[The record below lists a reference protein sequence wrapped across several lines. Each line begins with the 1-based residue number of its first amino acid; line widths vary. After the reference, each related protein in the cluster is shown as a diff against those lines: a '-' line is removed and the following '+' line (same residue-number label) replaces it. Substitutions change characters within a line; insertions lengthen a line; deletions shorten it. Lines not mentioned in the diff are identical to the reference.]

1 MKFVKNMFNLILS
14 FLLTIIVI
22 LSVLMCIVDFKVLS
36 INYYKN
42 IFEKNGFYEAVLEEV
57 NSGFEN
63 FIYQSGLPENIIVD
77 LATKEVVK
85 KDIDNIVASVINNE
99 TYSFSSEVIKE
110 KLDLRIN
117 EFIEKENRTLTKEEK
132 NNIIKFEEL
141 IVSSYEESILPV
153 KGVIEPVKDYAFK
166 ITNIFNKI
174 KVIPIVVL
182 IVLILIINMINK
194 NEKIK
199 VVNYIGITVLSA
211 GIILVLLENVL
222 FKNIDIDNIVV
233 FTNSMT
239 NLVKVIFKD
248 IVYGIGSIGK
258 GLSITGFCMV
268 LFYSILYENGIK
280 NLGKAISIKII

>member
-14 FLLTIIVI
+14 FLLAIIVI

-36 INYYKN
+36 VNYYKN

-153 KGVIEPVKDYAFK
+153 KGVIEPVKDYTFK

-258 GLSITGFCMV
+258 CLSITGFCMV

-280 NLGKAISIKII
+280 NLGKSNKH

>member
-153 KGVIEPVKDYAFK
+153 KGVIEPVKDYTFK

-182 IVLILIINMINK
+182 VVLILIINMINK

-248 IVYGIGSIGK
+248 IVYGIGGIGK

-280 NLGKAISIKII
+280 NLGKSNKH

>member
-1 MKFVKNMFNLILS
+1 
-14 FLLTIIVI
+14 
-22 LSVLMCIVDFKVLS
+22 
-36 INYYKN
+36 
-42 IFEKNGFYEAVLEEV
+42 
-57 NSGFEN
+57 
-63 FIYQSGLPENIIVD
+63 
-77 LATKEVVK
+77 
-85 KDIDNIVASVINNE
+85 
-99 TYSFSSEVIKE
+99 
-110 KLDLRIN
+110 
-117 EFIEKENRTLTKEEK
+117 
-132 NNIIKFEEL
+132 
-141 IVSSYEESILPV
+141 
-153 KGVIEPVKDYAFK
+153 
-166 ITNIFNKI
+166 
-174 KVIPIVVL
+174 
-182 IVLILIINMINK
+182 MINK

-280 NLGKAISIKII
+280 NLGKSNKH